1 MISVGIRTTAVL
13 DLSVSNLSL
22 CTQLA
27 FVDELSESYAI
38 AGLFSRFIFVRFETQ
53 GVRDATL
60 VRDWIA
66 GVRDLALGA
75 AVRHGLATRTL
86 LQRQL
91 IAAARAALL
100 LLRLRRWLIC
110 FDHSI

>member
-1 MISVGIRTTAVL
+1 M
-13 DLSVSNLSL
+13 
-22 CTQLA
+22 
-27 FVDELSESYAI
+27 
-38 AGLFSRFIFVRFETQ
+38 RFETQ

-75 AVRHGLATRTL
+75 AVRRGPATRTL

-91 IAAARAALL
+91 IAAARAAQ
-100 LLRLRRWLIC
+100 LRR
-110 FDHSI
+110 H

>member
-1 MISVGIRTTAVL
+1 MQSQANSPVNCS
-13 DLSVSNLSL
+13 DFVS
-22 CTQLA
+22 
-27 FVDELSESYAI
+27 
-38 AGLFSRFIFVRFETQ
+38 VRFLDEAQ

-75 AVRHGLATRTL
+75 AVRHGPATRTL

-91 IAAARAALL
+91 IAAARAVQ
-100 LLRLRRWLIC
+100 LRR
-110 FDHSI
+110 